1 MSLNR
6 SLIAPTFHPPLEQ
19 ALKHKLARRQE
30 SAGSLGELEPLAVR
44 LGLIRNTLKPR
55 LHDPQL
61 VVFAAD
67 HGLAVDGITSP
78 TGEATLAQVN
88 GIVSVRTP
96 LAVFARIQGMNF
108 SVVDCGMA
116 DPTPRHPM
124 LLARK
129 IAHGTRN
136 TRVSAAMTLDQ
147 AQAAIRAG
155 MEIADTLPG
164 NVLAC
169 AGLGEGSEESAALV
183 ISRLA
188 GLPVRDLVVRGP
200 NMNPDLLAHLMV
212 VLEGAQGRH
221 KAVGDPVETLAAL
234 GGFEIAMMAG
244 AMLVAAGKRHVII
257 VDGLPA
263 CAALMVASRIAAPV
277 TDYCIFSRSHSRQGL
292 SVALQH
298 FNSGPLLELG
308 LESLDGTGAALAWPL
323 VNAACALLTEV
334 AEGEDPGP
342 TQPAPL

>member
-19 ALKHKLARRQE
+19 ALKQKLARRQE
-30 SAGSLGELEPLAVR
+30 TAGSLGELEPLAVR

-67 HGLAVDGITSP
+67 HGLAVDGITTP
-78 TGEATLAQVN
+78 MGEPTLAQVN

-96 LAVFARIQGMNF
+96 LAVFARIQGMKF
-108 SVVDCGMA
+108 TVVDCGMA

-124 LLARK
+124 VLARK

-136 TRVSAAMTLDQ
+136 TRVGAAMTLDQ

-200 NMNPDLLAHLMV
+200 DMSPDLLAHLMV

-221 KAVGDPVETLAAL
+221 KAVGDPVETVAAL

-244 AMLVAAGKRHVII
+244 AMLVAAGKRHVVV

-263 CAALMVASRIAAPV
+263 CAALLVASRIAAPV
-277 TDYCIFSRSHSRQGL
+277 TDYCVFARSHSRQGL

-298 FNSGPLLELG
+298 FNAGPLLELG